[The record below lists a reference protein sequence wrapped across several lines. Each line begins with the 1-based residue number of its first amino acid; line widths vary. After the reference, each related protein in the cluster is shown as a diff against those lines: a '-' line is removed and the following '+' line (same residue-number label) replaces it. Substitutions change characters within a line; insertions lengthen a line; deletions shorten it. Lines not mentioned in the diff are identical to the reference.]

1 MTQDAVGYDPLH
13 HEANRPNPGI
23 PRPSHQFEHGQEH
36 VRAQQIFRFWVW
48 EILSLVFCLGLVAAI
63 FAVLASFDGRRVPDW
78 GFSINLGTL
87 VALLATIFRASLV
100 MIIASVISQAKWS
113 WFSSPGRHGA
123 RPLRHLDDFDSAS
136 RSALGAMYLIP
147 TVIFQS
153 PVTFLAVLI
162 IITSAA
168 TGPFVQQ
175 AVKVVECAHVV
186 PDLKASVPIAHYVPG
201 STSYYRVAPGMWE
214 LENDMKGA
222 LIAGLSNPAVTKSS
236 IVATCPTGNCTFPSA
251 GVLETTTGSG
261 PKNISYSSMGVC
273 SRCAD
278 VTSLVTGPH
287 PRNGSRFGDL
297 RLPTGAAV
305 SFDAG
310 FPYLS
315 LNQTTNLSWAGD
327 LVPRDMSR
335 DISWALANFTVLTA
349 VEGPSSTA
357 NRRYKD
363 DSSSCACIA
372 SACAV
377 YPCLRVYSAS
387 VAGGVLLEE
396 QITSMPA
403 VPDLFNYTGNGT
415 APSGP
420 LWPPLP
426 PGPFSAVQTP
436 CRLPSG
442 TIYTAENISSAP
454 DAVRM
459 VYYAAGDD
467 DPPDQPRRVERAAPI
482 DCIYRMDEVYAQA
495 VARFLRSLLTGRCTY
510 DPSRQAG
517 FLDCGDRFS
526 LDAFFHRW
534 TATAE
539 SITETA
545 EGLAL
550 AATNKM
556 RLTGKAPRV
565 DNIPDPA
572 VNMVYDSVAA
582 DVWQTSVCTSV
593 DWKWLLL
600 PALLAA
606 LGAVALGVAILRT
619 WRQSGRADG
628 VPVWKWSAL
637 PLLFYGDRFAS
648 SDGSD
653 RLVAFAAGRP
663 LMNIR
668 DMDRLADSLPVRF
681 QTDTFSTMEKANEQ
695 GPLGGGYTA
704 EAGRRRDD
712 EDADV
717 DSLLIRDEDRQSTT

>member
-1 MTQDAVGYDPLH
+1 
-13 HEANRPNPGI
+13 
-23 PRPSHQFEHGQEH
+23 
-36 VRAQQIFRFWVW
+36 
-48 EILSLVFCLGLVAAI
+48 
-63 FAVLASFDGRRVPDW
+63 
-78 GFSINLGTL
+78 
-87 VALLATIFRASLV
+87 
-100 MIIASVISQAKWS
+100 
-113 WFSSPGRHGA
+113 
-123 RPLRHLDDFDSAS
+123 
-136 RSALGAMYLIP
+136 
-147 TVIFQS
+147 
-153 PVTFLAVLI
+153 
-162 IITSAA
+162 
-168 TGPFVQQ
+168 
-175 AVKVVECAHVV
+175 
-186 PDLKASVPIAHYVPG
+186 
-201 STSYYRVAPGMWE
+201 
-214 LENDMKGA
+214 
-222 LIAGLSNPAVTKSS
+222 
-236 IVATCPTGNCTFPSA
+236 
-251 GVLETTTGSG
+251 
-261 PKNISYSSMGVC
+261 MGVC

-335 DISWALANFTVLTA
+335 DISWALASFTVLTA
-349 VEGPSSTA
+349 VE
-357 NRRYKD
+357 
-363 DSSSCACIA
+363 
-372 SACAV
+372 
-377 YPCLRVYSAS
+377 
-387 VAGGVLLEE
+387 
-396 QITSMPA
+396 
-403 VPDLFNYTGNGT
+403 
-415 APSGP
+415 
-420 LWPPLP
+420 
-426 PGPFSAVQTP
+426 GPFSAVQTP
-436 CRLPSG
+436 CRLLSG
-442 TIYTAENISSAP
+442 TVYTAENISSAP
-454 DAVRM
+454 D
-459 VYYAAGDD
+459 AGDD

-510 DPSRQAG
+510 DPSDQAG

-526 LDAFFHRW
+526 LDAFFHHW

-539 SITETA
+539 SIAETA

-637 PLLFYGDRFAS
+637 PLLFYGDRFAP

-668 DMDRLADSLPVRF
+668 DMDSLADSLPVRF

-695 GPLGGGYTA
+695 GLLGGGYTA
-704 EAGRRRDD
+704 ETERRRDD